1 MNASEAREFLAKT
14 QELMDIIN
22 QLPDEYV
29 DAVNEARLDAMDT
42 IIADGGPGSGHWG
55 HLGILGHKGGSLKG
69 SGGKDFRGK
78 IMKTGKTKGK
88 EYHSTAKKKV
98 KQINNATKKIKKATT
113 PEAKN
118 AAKAAKAKLQS
129 KWAEKYN
136 KMHTPNGVLRHKGV
150 INPKTG
156 KPYGAA
162 AAAKKVVQG
171 KHGGLKLSK
180 QEAEVQKKMQAAKG
194 LPIGKQTKSVP
205 VKPKT
210 QNTAPKDLQ
219 EKLNN
224 ANVKPNEPPKPVT
237 QPETKPPVT
246 VKPGKFEYKDKDGNS
261 KWKDEAYAK
270 ERVDAAIKAMPQ
282 SSAEALAK
290 YGSESHQ
297 QWNKAENSEK
307 KSVEA
312 LTSYSGSQNY
322 PLFGKESI
330 GKSNKM
336 LIDGTTSYIDKCAT
350 NEDRVVRSGH
360 GHKTING
367 MFGIK
372 SENMTLQQLEKAL
385 VGKVG
390 QHGGF
395 MECGTAKGTGFH
407 GTYNLEIYAPSGTR
421 MAYIGPHSSF
431 GNGYECETVIQRGT
445 SFRCVGVEA
454 GSGSTGKGWG
464 GEVTIRLEVVG
475 QIPEGCKVGDGK
487 DGYTVKD
494 GSHWESYPNHKN
506 GTPFF

>member
-1 MNASEAREFLAKT
+1 MNASEARAFLAKT

-98 KQINNATKKIKKATT
+98 KQIKKAAAQVKKAET
-113 PEAKN
+113 PEAKK
-118 AAKAAKAKLQS
+118 KAIENKAKLKA

-156 KPYGAA
+156 KPYGAT

-180 QEAEVQKKMQAAKG
+180 KEAEVQKKMQAEKG

-210 QNTAPKDLQ
+210 QNTTPKDLQ

-261 KWKDEAYAK
+261 KWKEEAYAK
-270 ERVDAAIKAMPQ
+270 ERVDAAIKAMPK
-282 SSAEALAK
+282 SSSEALTK
-290 YGSESHQ
+290 YGSESYK
-297 QWNKAENSEK
+297 QWDSAEK
-307 KSVEA
+307 KDQKAVYS
-312 LTSYSGSQNY
+312 LTNNSSSQNQ
-322 PLFGKESI
+322 PLFGKMPI

-360 GHKTING
+360 GHSTING

-372 SENMTLQQLEKAL
+372 SEGMTVAQLEKAL

-390 QHGGF
+390 QHAGF
-395 MECGTAKGTGFH
+395 MECGTAKGTGFP
-407 GTYNLEIYAPSGTR
+407 GKYNLEIYAPSGTR
-421 MAYIGPHSSF
+421 MAYIGPHSKY
-431 GNGYECETVIQRGT
+431 GNGSECETVIQRGT
-445 SFRCVGVEA
+445 TFRCIGVES

-487 DGYTVKD
+487 DGYTVKHGD
-494 GSHWESYPNHKN
+494 YWESHPKYK
-506 GTPFF
+506 G